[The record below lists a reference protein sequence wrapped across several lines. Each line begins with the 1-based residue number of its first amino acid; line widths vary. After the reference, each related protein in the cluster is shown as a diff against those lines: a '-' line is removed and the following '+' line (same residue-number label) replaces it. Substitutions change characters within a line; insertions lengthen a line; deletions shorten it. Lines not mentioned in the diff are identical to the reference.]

1 MHPNKYQDI
10 SQQDIFFFFVY
21 CYYMGY
27 CQLLARNDYWVQHQP
42 NSCLPAHWKDGQ
54 FSCDKFDYAWHSIS
68 LDLLLIDKEMDNSFD
83 VDNDGQFKPETEAEE
98 FVVKTVQEDEENNN
112 DDGDGDNESK

>member
-1 MHPNKYQDI
+1 M
-10 SQQDIFFFFVY
+10 
-21 CYYMGY
+21 
-27 CQLLARNDYWVQHQP
+27 
-42 NSCLPAHWKDGQ
+42 
-54 FSCDKFDYAWHSIS
+54 
-68 LDLLLIDKEMDNSFD
+68 LLIDKEMDNSFD